1 MSAMRVFLHFS
12 LWAAG
17 LLFSNGSLTERAEYR
32 VSLKGIIRKKKLERK
47 SWRKCV
53 KHSYEMKGIRR
64 KIAWRNI

>member
-32 VSLKGIIRKKKLERK
+32 VSLKGIIRKKGKIRK
-47 SWRKCV
+47 KDIV
-53 KHSYEMKGIRR
+53 
-64 KIAWRNI
+64 